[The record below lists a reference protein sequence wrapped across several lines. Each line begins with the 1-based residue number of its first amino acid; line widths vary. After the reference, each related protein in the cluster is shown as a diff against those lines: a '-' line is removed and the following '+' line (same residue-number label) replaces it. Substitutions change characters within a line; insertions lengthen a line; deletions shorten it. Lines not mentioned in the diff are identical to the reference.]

1 VLERRGHTEAAVDLA
16 RLAEL
21 PPIAVIC
28 EVLQDDG
35 SPARLPFLE
44 LFAEEHR
51 VAMISVDQIA
61 EHRRELAAASDRSK
75 APLLL

>member
-16 RLAEL
+16 RLAGL
-21 PPIAVIC
+21 PPVAVIC
-28 EVLQDDG
+28 EVLQEDG
-35 SPARLPFLE
+35 SPARLSFLE
-44 LFAEEHR
+44 LFAQEHR

-61 EHRRELAAASDRSK
+61 EHRHELVAAADPAK